1 MSKHRV
7 SPAPSGALSIY
18 ATGRAEVLADWGW
31 SSVEIAQHLGT
42 SVQAV
47 EEALSDLE
55 DGGRFDNYDVV

>member
-1 MSKHRV
+1 MSKHT
-7 SPAPSGALSIY
+7 STPTPGLNIY
-18 ATGRAEVLADWGW
+18 QAGRAEVLADWGW

-42 SVQAV
+42 GVQAV